1 MKKLKKMMS
10 YQKLKR
16 NIQIITSIIKTIII
30 IITIIMLEIKI
41 ISELNE
47 KKGTIMNHILQIQE
61 IIIILIIKDLI
72 KILISIKEII
82 IKIIIIINNQY
93 NYNQYNNNI
102 KIKKENKAKFQNP
115 IFQRNNYNNYPKN
128 SIQNNKELQILCIIC
143 QR

>member
-128 SIQNNKELQILCIIC
+128 SIQNNKELPKYYV
-143 QR
+143 